1 MLRKVLSL
9 EEVLMITIF
18 LQSPENIFHVVDSLL
33 ADIFFGFLSEGESL
47 LTMENSMELLL
58 GHSPIHMAEQLFKD
72 DPQDGDALI
81 DISEDSHI
89 FFGQQEHNPV
99 E

>member
-1 MLRKVLSL
+1 MATLSSLR
-9 EEVLMITIF
+9 
-18 LQSPENIFHVVDSLL
+18 PAL
-33 ADIFFGFLSEGESL
+33 ASDL
-47 LTMENSMELLL
+47 ENSMELLL